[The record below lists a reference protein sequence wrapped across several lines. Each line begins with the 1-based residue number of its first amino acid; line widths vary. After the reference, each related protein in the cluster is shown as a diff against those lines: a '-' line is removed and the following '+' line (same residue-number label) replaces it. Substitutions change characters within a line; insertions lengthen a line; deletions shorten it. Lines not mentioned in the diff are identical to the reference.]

1 MGHALEST
9 VAPYFVHSAL
19 VSMQAPCWHQPC
31 RLAPQRSV
39 GVLNAHCPSQHSPLQ
54 SAPAASWHV
63 VASQHAELSS
73 HASPTSTTPL
83 PHVAPTLVVIVSYS

>member
-39 GVLNAHCPSQHSPLQ
+39 GVLNAHCPSQHSPLH
-54 SAPAASWHV
+54 SAPAASWLGLGLRLGLGLGLGLGV
-63 VASQHAELSS
+63 RVR
-73 HASPTSTTPL
+73 
-83 PHVAPTLVVIVSYS
+83 VS